1 MYPTRE
7 GTEGPLSVVEWE
19 NVIFGLFLAS
29 SLLTVT
35 TLPQIRFIVPVVFVS
50 ILFMRG
56 LFFSQNHPIL
66 NSYATIPLT
75 VIYLI
80 HIYHLIIGS
89 IGFNEA
95 ARIGIYI
102 FVSGTCIFLLPRLV
116 PKTVFLRLVSYLATF
131 TILVGLPTFIF
142 GPYSLLFLEFDIYS
156 GTYAVPIL
164 GVQLPQ
170 FMSFMSN
177 PNPAGELAMFG
188 LLASIVEYT
197 YRSRY
202 GIPCLFICG
211 IGLYLINSSA
221 AILGAIAGSF
231 IYTLWRSDFMNYLG
245 IIVISG
251 ISVASILYL
260 MVLQLIPGPEFLTS
274 LSFSNRVPIWLGA
287 VEAIRDAPLLGHGPG
302 DMRTIMNPYVDGHLG
317 AAIYNSFLRLFVTTG
332 LIGGL
337 SYLVFFAYPLV
348 NYPKVIRS
356 SKSIIIY
363 SMLLAFVVNEM
374 FSGNSVFG
382 LSFTSIVGALLVG
395 YMYDDISRL
404 QEGFSLHERVR

>member
-1 MYPTRE
+1 MHYTTE
-7 GTEGPLSVVEWE
+7 GTEGPLSVLKWKEV
-19 NVIFGLFLAS
+19 VFGLFLAS

-35 TLPQIRFIVPVVFVS
+35 TLPQIRFIAPLLFVS
-50 ILFMRG
+50 ILFVAG
-56 LFFSQNHPIL
+56 FFFSHHYPIL
-66 NSYATIPLT
+66 NPYATIP
-75 VIYLI
+75 VAIVYLI
-80 HIYHLIIGS
+80 HIYHLIAGS
-89 IGFNEA
+89 IGFAEA

-131 TILVGLPTFIF
+131 TILIGLPTFVI
-142 GPYSLLFLEFDIYS
+142 GPYSLLFLEFNIYS
-156 GTYAVPIL
+156 GTYAIPIL
-164 GVQLPQ
+164 GIRVPQ

-197 YRSRY
+197 HRSRY
-202 GIPCLFICG
+202 GIPCLLICG

-221 AILGAIAGSF
+221 AILGTMAGIF
-231 IYTLWRSDFMNYLG
+231 IYTLWRSDFSEYLD
-245 IIVISG
+245 IIVVSVIS
-251 ISVASILYL
+251 IVSILYL

-287 VEAIRDAPLLGHGPG
+287 VEAIGDAPLLGHGPG
-302 DMRTIMNPYVDGHLG
+302 DMRTIMDPYVEGHLG

-332 LIGGL
+332 FIGGL

-348 NYPKVIRS
+348 KYPKVIRD

-382 LSFTSIVGALLVG
+382 ISFTSITGALLLG
-395 YMYDDISRL
+395 YMYNDIS
-404 QEGFSLHERVR
+404 